1 MSLKKQFAV
10 TLASVG
16 LGAALIGGGTFA
28 YFNDVETSENNTFAA
43 GTIDLRPDLDGSALF
58 NIQNAKPGDEWDVNY
73 TLSNAGSL
81 AADVNVTADYTAN
94 GGADGSDIGTQLIV
108 TDLEFGGT
116 AVDTSAFDGGDGI
129 LTLNELDAVNV
140 ALGALGADG
149 AADDEKAIT
158 FKLTF
163 QETDQP
169 QNEYQGDSATVNLVF
184 EARQQN

>member
-1 MSLKKQFAV
+1 MSLKKQFAL

-28 YFNDVETSENNTFAA
+28 YFNDTETSNGNTFAA

-58 NIQNAKPGDEWDVNY
+58 TIADAKPGDTWNVNY

-81 AADVNVTADYTAN
+81 ASNVSVTADYTAN
-94 GGADGSDIGTQLIV
+94 GGADNSDIGTQLVI
-108 TDLEFGGT
+108 TNLQFGGT
-116 AVDTSAFDGGDGI
+116 AVAVNDGGDGI
-129 LTLNELDAVNV
+129 LTLNELDNINV

-158 FKLTF
+158 FTLTF
-163 QETDQP
+163 NETNAP
-169 QNEYQGDSATVNLVF
+169 QNEYQGDSASVNLVF
-184 EARQQN
+184 EARQQ